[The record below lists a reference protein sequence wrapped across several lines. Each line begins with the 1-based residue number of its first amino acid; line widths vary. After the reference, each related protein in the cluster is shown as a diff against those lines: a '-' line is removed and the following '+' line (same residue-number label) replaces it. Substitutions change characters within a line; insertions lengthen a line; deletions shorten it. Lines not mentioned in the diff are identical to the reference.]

1 MEFRDLN
8 QVKKQ
13 VVKRRINQFLEGI
26 RQLEILDLLIENNY
40 EVTNI
45 KFKWVGGVTMT
56 IMKILRILLSRHL
69 QHLDNVDQIL
79 RMRIS

>member
-13 VVKRRINQFLEGI
+13 EVKRRINQFLEGI

-40 EVTNI
+40 EITNI

-79 RMRIS
+79 RIRIS